1 MMKCRNA
8 VRLLILLISISSK
21 HEALA
26 QETIG
31 IMWYNILNYPQTN
44 PERIS
49 NLQTI
54 LNHIRPD
61 VFVVCEITS
70 QSGANTIL
78 NQALNFGSDDYTMAQ
93 YTDGPDDENMI
104 FFNTAK
110 LGFVRQNEIQ
120 VSPRQI
126 NEYVLYH
133 KNPALNSI
141 GDTTYFYFYACHL
154 KASDTSADAAERA
167 AAVAVLKSY
176 LSLRPNPENTIVG
189 GDMNIYGSSELAYV
203 YFTGETQANLFDP
216 IGSGEYNNN
225 SSFAGIHTQSTRIE
239 NFDGGSIGGLDD
251 RFDMMLMSDD
261 LRYGLSGA
269 QFVQGSYRAI
279 GQDGNHFNESLIS
292 PPANNSEPTDVINA
306 LYYMSDHLPIFM
318 ELEIVE
324 PNSVGG
330 NSPLRELQISPNPT
344 IGGFNILSGSLGF
357 KNAKIRI
364 IDLMGKEVFS
374 EISIEI
380 PVGGKHE
387 VNESLPSGLY
397 IIHLQDDNVIY
408 TARLIVK

>member
-1 MMKCRNA
+1 
-8 VRLLILLISISSK
+8 
-21 HEALA
+21 
-26 QETIG
+26 
-31 IMWYNILNYPQTN
+31 
-44 PERIS
+44 
-49 NLQTI
+49 
-54 LNHIRPD
+54 
-61 VFVVCEITS
+61 
-70 QSGANTIL
+70 GANTIL
-78 NQALNFGSDDYTMAQ
+78 NQAMNFGSDDYSMAQ

-104 FFNTAK
+104 FFNTSK

-154 KASDTSADAAERA
+154 KASDTSTDAAERA
-167 AAVAVLKSY
+167 AAAAVLKSY

-216 IGSGEYNNN
+216 MGSGEYNNN

-292 PPANNSEPTDVINA
+292 PPANNSEPIDVINA
-306 LYYMSDHLPIFM
+306 LYFMSDHLPIFM
-318 ELEIVE
+318 ELEIVV
-324 PNSVGG
+324 PSWV
-330 NSPLRELQISPNPT
+330 SSFAASSKLSISPNPSSGKFK
-344 IGGFNILSGSLGF
+344 IFSGPQGFN
-357 KNAKIRI
+357 NAEIRI
-364 IDLMGKEVFS
+364 IDGMGEIVFT
-374 EISIEI
+374 ETGVVI
-380 PVGGKHE
+380 PAGGSHE
-387 VNESLPSGLY
+387 VNESLSSGVYLVRIEDESGVSNARM
-397 IIHLQDDNVIY
+397 IIH
-408 TARLIVK
+408 